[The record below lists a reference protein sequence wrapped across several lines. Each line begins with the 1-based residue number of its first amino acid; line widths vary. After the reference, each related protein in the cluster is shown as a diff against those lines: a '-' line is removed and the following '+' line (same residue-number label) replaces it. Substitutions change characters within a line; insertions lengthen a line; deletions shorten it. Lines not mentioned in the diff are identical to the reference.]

1 MTHKNT
7 PLLDDTIRVAREI
20 QKDFYNSSIIKKGFK
35 QNGKIQFRKQ
45 YTSVL

>member
-1 MTHKNT
+1 M
-7 PLLDDTIRVAREI
+7 I
-20 QKDFYNSSIIKKGFK
+20 QSEQPEKFKKDFYNSSIIKKGYK